1 MDRRQFEEWASSP
14 LTKAA
19 FQSLRDQRRDLMD
32 RWAEGECLSPAAQ
45 TKAKLL
51 GELSS
56 LKFEDWF
63 PEEDQ
68 SPD

>member
-1 MDRRQFEEWASSP
+1 MDKRQFEEWASSP
-14 LTKAA
+14 ATKAA
-19 FQSLRDQRRDLMD
+19 FKGLSDQRRDLMD
-32 RWAEGECLSPAAQ
+32 RWAAGECLSPASQ

-51 GELSS
+51 GELAS

-63 PEEDQ
+63 PDKDQ